1 VNPLGRTGTASAVIV
16 AISLVTAGCS
26 SKHATREPFF
36 TVGEVRTA
44 FAKQGFRFHVIAP
57 ASAPKPTGGAKRDH
71 LRTAV
76 TILNPVGGLDASAL
90 ALQVVLYR
98 RIDDARFAAKGF
110 ERTANSQNENDPYR
124 LKVARIGNTL
134 VTYLPH
140 KPGATKV
147 RHVLTNLKLNGAR

>member
-1 VNPLGRTGTASAVIV
+1 
-16 AISLVTAGCS
+16 
-26 SKHATREPFF
+26 
-36 TVGEVRTA
+36 
-44 FAKQGFRFHVIAP
+44 
-57 ASAPKPTGGAKRDH
+57 

-90 ALQVVLYR
+90 DVQVLLYR
-98 RIDDARFAAKGF
+98 RIDDASFAAKGF
-110 ERTANSQNENDPYR
+110 ERAANSQNENDPYR

-147 RHVLTNLKLNGAR
+147 RQVLTNLELNGAR